1 MTLEER
7 AMRRQ
12 DLIDNYRR
20 TEQELERAEA
30 HARRL
35 RSRCGRVLTANYME
49 EDGAIETLRG
59 YAPQI
64 KEADQRV
71 CDLKNNLAK
80 TATYLTGTEGV
91 TP

>member
-1 MTLEER
+1 MDLEER

-20 TEQELERAEA
+20 SEQELERAEA

-35 RSRCGRVLTANYME
+35 RSRCGRVLAANGME
-49 EDGAIETLRG
+49 EDNAIGILRG
-59 YAPQI
+59 CAPRM

-71 CDLKNNLAK
+71 CELKDRLAK
-80 TATYLTGTEGV
+80 IAVYLTSTENP